1 MWIAPTTLS
10 GTLLRL
16 EPLELRHAPDLL
28 TAADPDLFRHT
39 PQAPPEFT
47 VAGFEQNI
55 ARVLSLPDVVAF
67 AIILLSTGKAIGR
80 STFMDIQPANRGV
93 EIGRTWIARA
103 HHGTRINPELKF
115 LMLRHAFEELSPTAI
130 RVQLTTGGTN
140 LHSQAAIAK
149 LGAIRE
155 GTLRHNRI
163 VPATADPAGPTMFRD
178 TVFYSILQDEWPRV
192 KQGLLGRMA
201 APISPA

>member
-1 MWIAPTTLS
+1 M
-10 GTLLRL
+10 
-16 EPLELRHAPDLL
+16 
-28 TAADPDLFRHT
+28 
-39 PQAPPEFT
+39 
-47 VAGFEQNI
+47 
-55 ARVLSLPDVVAF
+55 
-67 AIILLSTGKAIGR
+67 AIGR

-115 LMLRHAFEELSPTAI
+115 LMLRHAFEQLSPPAI
-130 RVQLTTGGTN
+130 RVQFTTGGTN

-155 GTLRHNRI
+155 GVLRHNRI
-163 VPATADPAGPTMFRD
+163 VPATPDPAGPTMFRD

>member
-1 MWIAPTTLS
+1 MWISPTTLS

-16 EPLELRHAPDLL
+16 EPLESRHAPDLL
-28 TAADPDLFRHT
+28 AAADPELFRHT

-47 VAGFEQNI
+47 LAGFEQNI
-55 ARVLSLPDVVAF
+55 ARVNSLPDVVAL
-67 AIILLSTGKAIGR
+67 AIIHLPTGKAIGR
-80 STFMDIQPANRGV
+80 STFMDIQPQNRGV

-103 HHGTRINPELKF
+103 HHGTRVNPELKF

-140 LHSQAAIAK
+140 LHSQAAISK
-149 LGAIRE
+149 LGATRE

-163 VPATADPAGPTMFRD
+163 VPSGPDPAGPTMLRD
-178 TVFYSILQDEWPRV
+178 TVFYSILADEWPRV
-192 KQGLLGRMA
+192 KQGLLGRMN
-201 APISPA
+201 APISSP